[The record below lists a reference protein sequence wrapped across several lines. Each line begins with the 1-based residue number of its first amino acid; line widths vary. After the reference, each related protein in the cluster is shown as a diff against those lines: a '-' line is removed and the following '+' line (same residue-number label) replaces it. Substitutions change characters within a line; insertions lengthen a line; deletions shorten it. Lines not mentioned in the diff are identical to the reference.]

1 MFRRNTLRGL
11 FLPTL
16 SGLGDTRT
24 NLLALNKWFVRLRWM
39 AGISYGLLVVLLW
52 LMLGARIAGPQL
64 LLVAGAILLYN
75 SVFAVVLAAMSKKGS
90 LPPRHLFLLGR
101 VQVIADLISLTL
113 LIHFTGGFES
123 PLALFYLF
131 HIVIASIILSRS
143 SGYVYATLAVALY
156 VLLITVNLASPESQ
170 FHIEGFFP
178 AGAYGRMP
186 FAIGTAV
193 TLALT
198 GYLCAYLATTI
209 VERMRQREMELA
221 KAYTELA
228 RTEEK
233 KSRFMRSAA
242 HHLRSPLSSI
252 YMCLRTVEGNYASSD
267 RQKEVELLE
276 RARTR
281 SKDMLNLISDLI
293 TLSRLKDVDLS
304 RVEEGAV
311 EFDPALREVV
321 DSHKEIAEGR
331 RIDMT
336 VDYGADGSK
345 VWANRDQ
352 LCEIMANLVSNAI
365 KYTPEEGRIQIA
377 SRRGNGTIELQVT
390 DNGIGIPPEE
400 RKHLFEEFF
409 RATNAKKMS
418 SHGTGLGLCISRE
431 LLKKTGGE
439 IRVESQV
446 DKGSTFTVTIPEW
459 KG

>member
-1 MFRRNTLRGL
+1 MFSRKTLKGL

-16 SGLGDTRT
+16 SSLGDART

-39 AGISYGLLVVLLW
+39 AGVLYGLSVVLLW
-52 LMLGARIAGPQL
+52 LVLGARVAGPQL

-75 SVFAVVLAAMSKKGS
+75 IAFAVILAAGS
-90 LPPRHLFLLGR
+90 LPLNRLFLLGR
-101 VQVIADLISLTL
+101 VQIIADLVSLTL

-131 HIVIASIILSRS
+131 HIVIASIILPRS
-143 SGYVYATLAVALY
+143 SGYVCTTLAVALY
-156 VLLITVNLASPESQ
+156 CLMITVNLASPESR

-178 AGAYGRMP
+178 AGQYERLP
-186 FAIGTAV
+186 FAIGTAA

-209 VERMRQREMELA
+209 VERMRQHEMELA

-228 RTEEK
+228 QTEER

-252 YMCLRTVEGNYASSD
+252 YMCLRTVEGNYASGD
-267 RQKEVELLE
+267 KKKEMELLE
-276 RARTR
+276 RAKTR
-281 SKDMLNLISDLI
+281 SKDMLSLISDLI
-293 TLSRLKDVDLS
+293 ALSRLKDVDLS
-304 RVEEGAV
+304 RVEEKAV

-321 DSHKEIAEGR
+321 DGHKDIAEGR
-331 RIDMT
+331 RINVT

-345 VWANRDQ
+345 VWANREQ
-352 LCEIMANLVSNAI
+352 LCEIIDNLVSNAV
-365 KYTPEEGRIQIA
+365 KYTPEEGRIRIA

-400 RKHLFEEFF
+400 RKYLFEEFF
-409 RATNAKKMS
+409 RATNAKKVS
-418 SHGTGLGLCISRE
+418 SQGTGLGLCISEE
-431 LLKKTGGE
+431 LLKKMGGE
-439 IRVESQV
+439 IRVESRINE
-446 DKGSTFTVTIPEW
+446 GSTFAVTIPEW
-459 KG
+459 KGQK